1 MPIMVSPRHYSAKLG
16 FSGQFRDI
24 QQLQQPDKPVMPIM
38 VSPRHYSAKLGFS
51 GQFRDILLA
60 LIALVLSRDIFRE
73 IKQ

>member
-1 MPIMVSPRHYSAKLG
+1 
-16 FSGQFRDI
+16 
-24 QQLQQPDKPVMPIM
+24 MPIM

-60 LIALVLSRDIFRE
+60 LIALVLSRDTFRE